1 MEAPNGGLSAP
12 GPRFAI
18 VFEAVG
24 IESIRMKQ
32 VLSLCLLLIA
42 AIGAVAVIGY
52 VRMDGHAMTEAASP
66 DAPFSDF
73 RTQSPGRV
81 HHITVADLPA
91 PFATESV
98 DNGPNTVPRPANA
111 WPQVPPG
118 FKVEL
123 FATGLKNPRL
133 MRTAPNGDVFLAE
146 SRANEIKVFR
156 GIGSD
161 GKAQQVSVFATN
173 LSQPFGIAFYPPEP
187 NPQWIYIGNTDSVVR
202 IPYQVGDL
210 KARGA
215 PQHIADLPGGGL
227 LRGGGH
233 WTRDIAFSTDGKWMF
248 VSVGS
253 HSNDDDTDTHAVER
267 DRADILEF
275 TPDGKNKRTYAWG
288 IRNAV
293 GIATNPQTGQL
304 WASVN
309 ERDELGDNLV
319 PDYITHVEEDGF
331 YGWPWWY
338 MGEHQDPRHK
348 GKHPELKSKVI
359 TPDVLLQ
366 PHDAS
371 LEMLFYDG
379 AQFPPDYKGDIFAA
393 EHGSWNRRV
402 RTGYEV
408 VRVPLHGKAKA
419 EGEYEDFLTGFV
431 TSNNDVWGR
440 PVGVTVAKDGSLLV
454 SDDAGDC
461 IWRVSYTGR

>member
-1 MEAPNGGLSAP
+1 
-12 GPRFAI
+12 
-18 VFEAVG
+18 
-24 IESIRMKQ
+24 MKQ
-32 VLSLCLLLIA
+32 VRLLPIALALLLLV
-42 AIGAVAVIGY
+42 IGARYASK
-52 VRMDGHAMTEAASP
+52 RLRAHDALQAAPPS
-66 DAPFSDF
+66 APFSDF
-73 RTQSPGRV
+73 RTQFPGTM
-81 HHITVADLPA
+81 HHITVADLPV
-91 PFATESV
+91 PYATESV
-98 DNGPNTVPRPANA
+98 DNGPDEVPRPANA
-111 WPQVPPG
+111 WPRTLPG

-123 FATGLKNPRL
+123 YATGLQNPRL

-146 SRANEIKVFR
+146 SRAGEIKLFR

-161 GKAQQVSVFATN
+161 GKAQQVSVFATG
-173 LSQPFGIAFYPPEP
+173 LSQPFGIAFYPPGP
-187 NPQWIYIGNTDSVVR
+187 NPQWIYVGNTDSVIR
-202 IPYQVGDL
+202 ISYQVGDL

-233 WTRDIAFSTDGKWMF
+233 WTRDIAFSNDGKRMF

-253 HSNDDDTDTHAVER
+253 HSNDDDTDTHAAEHN
-267 DRADILEF
+267 RADILEF
-275 TPDGKNKRTYAWG
+275 TPDGKNQRVFAWG

-309 ERDELGDNLV
+309 ERDGLGDNLV
-319 PDYITHVEEDGF
+319 PDYITQVEEGGF

-338 MGEHQDPRHK
+338 MGGHQDPRHN

-359 TPDVLLQ
+359 TPDVLIQ

-379 AQFPPDYKGDIFAA
+379 AQFPSEYKGDIFAA

-408 VRVPLHGKAKA
+408 VRVPLHGQAKA
-419 EGEYEDFLTGFV
+419 TGEYEDFLTGFV
-431 TSNNDVWGR
+431 TPNGDVWGR

-461 IWRVSYTGR
+461 IWRVSYTGK